1 MPGPELYRQSP
12 NEPAL
17 VTLPQL
23 SKAKGSG
30 AQKSQD
36 WPEVTL
42 RACGGDPDAGGRGG
56 ARGSPGSRG
65 RDAGGAEGAGCAVA
79 ADGHLKWPRGVRGGF
94 PGLGVIRVAPEV
106 GPAFGSR
113 GAET

>member
-12 NEPAL
+12 SEPAL

-23 SKAKGSG
+23 SRAGSSG
-30 AQKSQD
+30 ARKSQD
-36 WPEVTL
+36 CPEVTL

-56 ARGSPGSRG
+56 ARGSSVSGG

-79 ADGHLKWPRGVRGGF
+79 ADGHLKWPRGVQGGF
-94 PGLGVIRVAPEV
+94 PRLGVTRVAPEV
-106 GPAFGSR
+106 GPAFGS
-113 GAET
+113 